1 MKYFMKL
8 IQNMI
13 EGAEN
18 ARDYEDALKHGG
30 FDVGAND
37 IFWDST
43 RRVTSPM
50 KQELHYNPWTE
61 AHGMMVRLIALVIL
75 TTTTVQCD
83 TSIRT
88 I

>member
-1 MKYFMKL
+1 
-8 IQNMI
+8 MI

-18 ARDYEDALKHGG
+18 ARCDYEDAVKHAG

-43 RRVTSPM
+43 RRGLLTSPM
-50 KQELHYNPWTE
+50 EQELHYSPRTE

-75 TTTTVQCD
+75 ATTTVQCD